1 MREVLS
7 SLVSHKR
14 TYFGEGPWS
23 CVISGILLPGEEAL
37 VILGHELAAT
47 VFPF

>member
-1 MREVLS
+1 MSCGSLS
-7 SLVSHKR
+7 TFSAESTLD
-14 TYFGEGPWS
+14 
-23 CVISGILLPGEEAL
+23 ISGILSPGEDAL

>member
-1 MREVLS
+1 MELRHIRHFML
-7 SLVSHKR
+7 
-14 TYFGEGPWS
+14 
-23 CVISGILLPGEEAL
+23 GEEAL